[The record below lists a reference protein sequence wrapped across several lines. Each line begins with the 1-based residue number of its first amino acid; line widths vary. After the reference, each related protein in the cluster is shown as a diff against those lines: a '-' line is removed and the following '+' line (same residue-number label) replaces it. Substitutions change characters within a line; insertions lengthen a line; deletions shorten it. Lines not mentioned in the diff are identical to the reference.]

1 MVVTLK
7 VRELMPARRSARMR
21 DATVL
26 RLVASRRRTNS
37 ARVIRG
43 PLQNEAVG
51 DLVTVGRSA
60 G

>member
-1 MVVTLK
+1 LK